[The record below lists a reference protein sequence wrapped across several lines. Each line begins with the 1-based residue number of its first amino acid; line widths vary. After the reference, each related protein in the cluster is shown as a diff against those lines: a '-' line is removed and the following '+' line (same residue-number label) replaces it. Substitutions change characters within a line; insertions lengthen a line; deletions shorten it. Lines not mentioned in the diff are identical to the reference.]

1 MSDGKLKYFST
12 IISYL
17 RDNNLYPHIP
27 EITGPS
33 TAPEIT
39 IEGKKY
45 ISFCSNNYLGLAN
58 NSEIKLAVQQAVEKY
73 GVGSGS
79 TRLLSGSLDIQ
90 MQFETE
96 LSKFLQAKSSVTF
109 SSGFLANTSVI
120 RYLSDPFPHLPIV
133 KKDKPGAIFSD
144 QLNHASIVDAVRL
157 SYAERVIFK
166 HKNYDELEKELRRRK
181 KVRKAI
187 VTDGV
192 FSMDGDFADLPR
204 LVELSQTYDALLYVD
219 DAHGAGVLGPNGEGT
234 APHLGVGGK
243 VDLVMASFT
252 KAWGNIG
259 GYVAAAS
266 KDLAD
271 YIRVTGRGY
280 IFSDPIPPAFVAGL
294 LKTLEII
301 RDGHHLRKQLKENAS
316 YLRQGL
322 ARLGLETIPGETA
335 IVPLMVHSEK
345 KVIELSDGLFKE
357 GILAPAIRRPA
368 VEEGKERLRLTTMAT
383 HTKLHIDILLEN
395 IEKIGKGLKKI

>member
-1 MSDGKLKYFST
+1 MQDGKLGYFSEVVRH
-12 IISYL
+12 L
-17 RDNNLYPHIP
+17 RENNLYPRIP
-27 EITGPS
+27 EISGPS
-33 TAPEIT
+33 TAPEI
-39 IEGKKY
+39 IIGGKKY
-45 ISFCSNNYLGLAN
+45 LSFCSNNYLGLAN
-58 NSEIKLAVQQAVEKY
+58 NPEIKLAVQQAVERY

-79 TRLLSGSLDIQ
+79 TRLLSGSLDVQ
-90 MQFETE
+90 QQFERE
-96 LSKFLQAKSSVTF
+96 LANFLQVKDSVTF

-120 RYLSDPFPHLPIV
+120 RYLADPFPYFPLI

-157 SYAERVIFK
+157 SYAERVIYK
-166 HKNYDELEKELRRRK
+166 HRDYDGLERELRRRK
-181 KVRKAI
+181 IVRKAI

-204 LVELSQTYDALLYVD
+204 LVDLSQEYDAVLYVD

-234 APHLGVGGK
+234 AAHLGVAGK

-252 KAWGNIG
+252 KAWGSIG
-259 GYVAAAS
+259 GYVAAIS

-301 RDGHHLRKQLKENAS
+301 RDGHGLRKQLKENATH
-316 YLRQGL
+316 LRQGL
-322 ARLGLETIPGETA
+322 QRLGLETIPGETA
-335 IVPLMVHSEK
+335 IVPLMVRSEK
-345 KVIELSDGLFKE
+345 KVIELSDALYKA

-368 VEEGKERLRLTTMAT
+368 VEVGYERLRLTLTAS
-383 HTKLHIDILLEN
+383 HTKQHIDKLLEKL
-395 IEKIGKGLKKI
+395 EKRQGS